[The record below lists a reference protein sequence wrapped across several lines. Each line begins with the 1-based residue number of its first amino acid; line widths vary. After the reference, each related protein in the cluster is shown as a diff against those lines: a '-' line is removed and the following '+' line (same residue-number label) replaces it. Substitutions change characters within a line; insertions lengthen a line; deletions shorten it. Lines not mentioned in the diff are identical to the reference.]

1 MSINLVKVGH
11 PTPGADVSHDVN
23 LDGPKL
29 RVKLYIVGKDM
40 WAMSP
45 ITQDQRIGLELL
57 HVVSFDN
64 WVGLHCS
71 IDRGN
76 DEGEWREMYISFR
89 ERNSAR
95 TSAQIQRGVREKL
108 DKVQTEA
115 FEALKHDPT
124 TILSLYLET
133 KGVYEMPETIQPWT
147 CVGSVMSD
155 NVDSLLTI
163 LKTYV

>member
-1 MSINLVKVGH
+1 MSIDFAKVRQ
-11 PTPGADVSHDVN
+11 PTPGEDVSHDVN

-57 HVVSFDN
+57 HVVPFGN
-64 WVGLHCS
+64 WIGLHCS

-76 DEGEWREMYISFR
+76 DEGAWREMYISFR
-89 ERNSAR
+89 ERNSVS
-95 TSAQIQRGVREKL
+95 TSAQIQRGVRKKL
-108 DKVQTEA
+108 DTVQTEA

-147 CVGSVMSD
+147 GVGSVVSD
-155 NVDSLLTI
+155 VDSLLTT
-163 LKTYV
+163 LKMYV